1 MNRAKIVRKSC
12 EILWREKAV
21 DIYNELFE
29 KRDLKY
35 REFNSKLI
43 PNIEKETMI
52 GVRIPDLRKVEKNL
66 SMEEKEEFL
75 LDLPHKY
82 FEENILHGIILSNM
96 KDYDKVVSYLERFLP
111 YVDNWAVCDIIS
123 PKIFKKNR
131 EKAIVNILSWI
142 KSNHTYT
149 CRFGIGMIME
159 LYLEEG
165 YLKKEYLDIIAKI
178 RTKEYYINMMRAWT
192 FQAALAKRW
201 EDTIIYIEKGMLDD
215 FTHNK
220 TISKSC
226 ESYRIDKGKKE
237 YLKTLR
243 RK

>member
-1 MNRAKIVRKSC
+1 MEKIQNK
-12 EILWREKAV
+12 
-21 DIYNELFE
+21 LFE
-29 KRDLKY
+29 YQDLGY

-43 PNIEKETMI
+43 PNIDKETMI
-52 GVRIPDLRKVEKNL
+52 GVRIPDIRKIEKSLNI
-66 SMEEKEEFL
+66 EEKEKFL
-75 LDLPHKY
+75 LELPHKY
-82 FEENILHGIILSNM
+82 FEENMLHGIIISNM
-96 KDYDKVVSYLERFLP
+96 KDYDKVILNLEKFLP

-142 KSNHTYT
+142 KSDHTYI
-149 CRFGIGMIME
+149 CRFGIGMIMQ
-159 LYLEEG
+159 LYLEDE
-165 YLKKEYLDIIAKI
+165 YFKKSYLDIIAKI

-201 EDTIIYIEKGMLDD
+201 EDAIIYVEKGMLDD

-226 ESYRIDKGKKE
+226 DSLKIGKDKKE

>member
-1 MNRAKIVRKSC
+1 MEKIQNK
-12 EILWREKAV
+12 
-21 DIYNELFE
+21 LFE
-29 KRDLKY
+29 YQDLGY

-43 PNIEKETMI
+43 PNIDKKTMI
-52 GVRIPDLRKVEKNL
+52 GVRIPDIRKIEKSLNI
-66 SMEEKEEFL
+66 EEKEKFL
-75 LDLPHKY
+75 LELPHKY
-82 FEENILHGIILSNM
+82 FEENMLHGIIISNM
-96 KDYDKVVSYLERFLP
+96 KDYDKVILNLEKFLP

-142 KSNHTYT
+142 KSDHTYI
-149 CRFGIGMIME
+149 CRFGIGMIMQ
-159 LYLEEG
+159 LYLEDE
-165 YLKKEYLDIIAKI
+165 YFKKSYLDIIAKI

-201 EDTIIYIEKGMLDD
+201 EDAIIYVEKGMLDD

-226 ESYRIDKGKKE
+226 YSLKIGKDKKE

>member
-1 MNRAKIVRKSC
+1 MIQ
-12 EILWREKAV
+12 EK
-21 DIYNELFE
+21 LFE
-29 KRDLKY
+29 YQDLGY

-43 PNIEKETMI
+43 PNIDKKTMI
-52 GVRIPDLRKVEKNL
+52 GVRIPDIRKIEKSLNI
-66 SMEEKEEFL
+66 EEKKEFL
-75 LDLPHKY
+75 LKLPHKY
-82 FEENILHGIILSNM
+82 FEENMLHGIIISNM
-96 KDYDKVVSYLERFLP
+96 EDYDKVILNLEKFLP

-142 KSNHTYT
+142 KSDHTYI
-149 CRFGIGMIME
+149 CRFGIGMIMQ
-159 LYLEEG
+159 LYLEDE
-165 YLKKEYLDIIAKI
+165 YFKKSYLDIIAKI
-178 RTKEYYINMMRAWT
+178 RTKEYYIIMMRAWT

-201 EDTIIYIEKGMLDD
+201 EDAIIYIEKGMLDD

-226 ESYRIDKGKKE
+226 DSLKIGKDKKE

>member
-1 MNRAKIVRKSC
+1 MIQDK
-12 EILWREKAV
+12 
-21 DIYNELFE
+21 LFE
-29 KRDLKY
+29 YQDITY

-43 PNIEKETMI
+43 PNIDKETMI
-52 GVRIPDLRKVEKNL
+52 GVRIPDIRKIEKSL
-66 SMEEKEEFL
+66 SVEEKGKFL
-75 LDLPHKY
+75 LELPHKY
-82 FEENILHGIILSNM
+82 FEENMLHGIIISNM
-96 KDYDKVVSYLERFLP
+96 KDYDKVIISLEKFLS

-142 KSNHTYT
+142 KSNHTYI
-149 CRFGIGMIME
+149 CRFGIGMIMQ
-159 LYLEEG
+159 LYLEDE
-165 YLKKEYLDIIAKI
+165 YLKKSYLDIIVEIK
-178 RTKEYYINMMRAWT
+178 TEEYYINIMRAWL
-192 FQAALAKRW
+192 FQVALVKQWKEA
-201 EDTIIYIEKGMLDD
+201 IVYIEKGLLDK